1 MKKLFYL
8 SIFLLSVS
16 TVLAQEYV
24 FNYNRPDYIKK
35 VFQVGNTAACLSY
48 SEPTPSGH
56 YYVVWGIDKQYETG
70 YRAVFNIANGFQ
82 FRYVKTQ
89 NDQCL
94 LVFENASTEELTFVQ
109 LNEKLDIVQQKS
121 HLEDPIDL
129 HQTYGSQ
136 SVEWSAEGSVYI
148 TRAYKDFVDQKK
160 RKVAE
165 SGIEVC
171 RFSNKLEILWNHKMK
186 AEDGHS
192 VLVESVTPQ
201 NGGFKALITQDSR
214 KSKAFDAFILTVAA
228 DGKAVGQVSMKEGE
242 GLVYPTIMKT
252 DGANMLACGMYFKDS
267 WYKAKNSEGMFFIR
281 LDASGKELSRVL
293 KPWEDVIEQIKD
305 GNKNE
310 FLFAGNMK
318 VLVQDILPT
327 ANGFSVIAESYTK
340 SSGTTAGDILVGSG
354 SKDNTRAFTVYD
366 FLVFNFDK
374 NGAYKSMKKLEKESR
389 NVMIVGSA
397 AYSRSVQLSFLLRD
411 NQLFSYRDCD
421 GSKLVYFNMEERVP
435 YLFTSELATG
445 KVLSKSEVKFGPD
458 IVEEEDPEYENKV
471 LQGLSDFQKGVDNAT
486 KQADALSDKINYGI
500 SRSDQVFN
508 PYAIT
513 ASGILTFGLD
523 EHHSFL
529 MHPEQGLLLRKI

>member
-8 SIFLLSVS
+8 SIFLLSAL

-24 FNYNRPDYIKK
+24 FNYNRPEYIKK

-56 YYVVWGIDKQYETG
+56 YYVVWGTDKQYETG
-70 YRAVFNIANGFQ
+70 YRAVFTMAEGFQ
-82 FRYVKTQ
+82 FRYAKTL
-89 NDQCL
+89 NSKCL
-94 LVFENASTEELTFVQ
+94 LVFENTGTEEFSFVQ
-109 LNEKLDIVQQKS
+109 LDDKLNILQQKMYA
-121 HLEDPIDL
+121 ENQDDL

-136 SVEWSAEGSVYI
+136 SVELSSEGSVFI
-148 TRAYKDFVDQKK
+148 IRAYKDFVDEKK

-171 RFSNKLEILWNHKMK
+171 RFSKDLEILWNHKIK
-186 AEDGHS
+186 AQDAHS

-201 NGGFKALITQDSR
+201 NGGFKALVTQDSR
-214 KSKAFDAFILTVAA
+214 KSKAFDAFILSVAA
-228 DGKAVGQVSMKEGE
+228 DGKAVGQVSMKEGD
-242 GLVYPTIMKT
+242 GLVYPTIMKV
-252 DGANMLACGMYFKDS
+252 DGANVLACGMYFKDS
-267 WYKAKNSEGMFFIR
+267 WYNAKNSEGMFFIR

-293 KPWEDVIEQIKD
+293 KPWEDVIEQIKA

-327 ANGFSVIAESYTK
+327 STGYAVIAESYTK

-366 FLVFNFDK
+366 FLVFDFDK
-374 NGAYKSMKKLEKESR
+374 SGAYKGMKKLEKESR

-397 AYSRSVQLSFLLRD
+397 AFSRSVQLSFLLKD

-435 YLFTSELATG
+435 YLFTAELATG
-445 KVLSKSEVKFGPD
+445 KVLAKSEVKFGPD
-458 IVEEEDPEYENKV
+458 VVEEEDPQYESK
-471 LQGLSDFQKGVDNAT
+471 LMQGLSDFQKGVDNAT
-486 KQADALSDKINYGI
+486 KQADALDDRINYGI
-500 SRSDQVFN
+500 SRTDQVFY
-508 PYAIT
+508 PHAVT

-529 MHPEQGLLLRKI
+529 MHPEQGLVLRKI